1 MGGGSERKR
10 AGDEERG
17 REVLLNT
24 EQSSSQQSSSS
35 LSVGRAVINEF
46 QTTGQYSIGSPQTAL
61 RMHYAG

>member
-1 MGGGSERKR
+1 MGGGSEKKR

-24 EQSSSQQSSSS
+24 EQSSSQQSS

>member
-24 EQSSSQQSSSS
+24 EQSSSQQSS

-61 RMHYAG
+61 RMLSV

>member
-1 MGGGSERKR
+1 MEGARER

-24 EQSSSQQSSSS
+24 EQSSSQQSS

>member
-10 AGDEERG
+10 AGDEEKG

-24 EQSSSQQSSSS
+24 EQSSSQQSS

>member
-1 MGGGSERKR
+1 MGGGSKRKR

-24 EQSSSQQSSSS
+24 EQSSSQQSS

>member
-24 EQSSSQQSSSS
+24 EQSSSQQSS

-46 QTTGQYSIGSPQTAL
+46 QTPGQYSIGSPQTAL

>member
-24 EQSSSQQSSSS
+24 EQSSSQQSS

>member
-1 MGGGSERKR
+1 MGGGNERKR

-24 EQSSSQQSSSS
+24 EQSSSQQSS

>member
-1 MGGGSERKR
+1 MGGGNERKR
-10 AGDEERG
+10 AGDEERA

-24 EQSSSQQSSSS
+24 EQSSSQQSSS

>member
-24 EQSSSQQSSSS
+24 EQSSSQQSS
-35 LSVGRAVINEF
+35 LSFGRAVINEF

>member
-24 EQSSSQQSSSS
+24 EQSSSQQSS

-61 RMHYAG
+61 KMHYAG

>member
-24 EQSSSQQSSSS
+24 EQSSSQQSS
-35 LSVGRAVINEF
+35 LSVGRVVINEF

>member
-10 AGDEERG
+10 TGDEERG
-17 REVLLNT
+17 REVLLNR
-24 EQSSSQQSSSS
+24 EQSSSQQSS